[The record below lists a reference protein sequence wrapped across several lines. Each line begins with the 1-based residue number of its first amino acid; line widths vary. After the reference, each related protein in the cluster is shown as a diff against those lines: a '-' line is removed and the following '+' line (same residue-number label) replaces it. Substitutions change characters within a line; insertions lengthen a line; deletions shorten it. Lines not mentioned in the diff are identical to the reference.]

1 MEELR
6 QQIVGYLIAAWR
18 KRWWGVL
25 VAWGVCLGGW
35 TLVAMLPDQ
44 YEAEAKVYVD
54 TESMLGPLLR
64 DLTVSPNV
72 DQQIAVMLRTL
83 VTRPVLERVARTTDL
98 DLTITT
104 ERERDAVLSR
114 LGQKISVSSRGA
126 KNLFGIS
133 YTDRD
138 PEMAQRI
145 VSALLAIFVESNVGS
160 SRRETQSAQTLLDS
174 LIAAHEKRLQEAE
187 QRLAAFKQENLDL
200 LPQGGENF
208 GALRNQ
214 AQQQR
219 HQLERDLEAARIRRD
234 NLRRQLASTSPLIEV
249 QAAPQVVIGGGGVT
263 LPANLAALAARIQ
276 EQQKGLDQ
284 LLLRYTEQHP
294 DVVAT
299 RRQLA
304 MLQEQYDKEAKASGK
319 EGGSEAGSGGGG
331 GVRANRAT
339 VPNALYEQLR
349 LKLVE
354 SESEVATLERRLED
368 ATRDLERSN
377 AMAQRAPL
385 AEATLA
391 SLDRDYNIVKKNYE
405 SLLARRESARISQAA
420 DDKADRVQFRIID
433 PPRTPVTP
441 VGPPRPLYM
450 SGVLAAGIGAGVLF
464 ALVLSQLSGTFSST
478 RRLKQAFGL
487 PVLGSVSQ
495 LVTARDR
502 RRQVVGLVGFG
513 FTCTALLIIYSGILA
528 VAPRI
533 SALMAAWA

>member
-6 QQIVGYLIAAWR
+6 QQIIGYLIAAWR

-25 VAWGVCLGGW
+25 VAWVVCLSGW
-35 TLVAMLPDQ
+35 ALVATMPDQ

-64 DLTVSPNV
+64 DLTVTPNV

-104 ERERDAVLSR
+104 ERERDAVLNR
-114 LGQKISVSSRGA
+114 LGQKISVTSRGA

-138 PEMAQRI
+138 PDMAQRI
-145 VSALLAIFVESNVGS
+145 VSALLAIFVESNVGTT
-160 SRRETQSAQTLLDS
+160 RREQQTAQTLLDS
-174 LIAAHEKRLQEAE
+174 LISAHEKRLQEAE

-208 GALRNQ
+208 GTLRNQ
-214 AQQQR
+214 AQQQ
-219 HQLERDLEAARIRRD
+219 HQQLGRDLEAARIRRD

-249 QAAPQVVIGGGGVT
+249 QSAPQVVIGSGGVT

-304 MLQEQYDKEAKASGK
+304 MLQEQYDKEAKASAK
-319 EGGSEAGSGGGG
+319 EGGNEAGSGGGPR
-331 GVRANRAT
+331 VNRAT

-368 ATRDLERSN
+368 ATRELQRTN

-420 DDKADRVQFRIID
+420 DDKADRVQFRVID

-441 VGPPRPLYM
+441 VGPPRPLFM
-450 SGVLAAGIGAGVLF
+450 SAVLAGGIGVGALF
-464 ALVLSQLSGTFSST
+464 ALLLSQLSGTFNST

-487 PVLGSVSQ
+487 PVLGSISQ

-502 RRQVVGLVGFG
+502 RRQVIGLVGFG
-513 FTCTALLIIYSGILA
+513 FSCTALLIVYSGIMA
-528 VAPRI
+528 VVPRL
-533 SALMAAWA
+533 SALLAAWA